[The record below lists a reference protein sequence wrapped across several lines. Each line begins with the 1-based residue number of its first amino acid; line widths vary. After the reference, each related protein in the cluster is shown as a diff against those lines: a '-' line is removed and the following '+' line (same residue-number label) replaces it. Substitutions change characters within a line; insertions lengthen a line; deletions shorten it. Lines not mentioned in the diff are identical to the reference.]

1 MEFVD
6 LIKVPKVESVI
17 LRRPFRAPRQM
28 GLSIT
33 GHHLIMSSKEEDFR
47 VGILLSELHVLPAY
61 FALKNNDGL

>member
-47 VGILLSELHVLPAY
+47 VGLLLSVAFLPAY
-61 FALKNNDGL
+61 FALEDNDGL